1 VSTRGIFQPSKNKIS
16 KFFGSGIRFIN
27 NIRIKGKSM
36 KDVVTS
42 ETILGMEPESG
53 RWLLIILGMIIN
65 LCLGTI
71 YSWSVFVGPLTTY
84 FTKTLGQTITANDI
98 LLPFS
103 VFLAFFAIAMP
114 LTGKYIE
121 VYGPRNIT
129 IAGGILT
136 GLGWLLASYAT
147 SVPMLYIMYGIIGGI
162 GVGIAY
168 GVPVA
173 VAARWFPDRR
183 GLAVGLTVLGFG
195 FSAFFTANI
204 AGYLIGAYGVMTTF
218 RIFGVVFVV
227 LTILLA
233 LPLKFPKTGWVP
245 AGWTPPAPKEGEQK
259 SCELTRSQMVKT
271 SSFYALWACFFIA
284 CLAGLMAISIAK
296 PVGTDVGVET
306 GLATALVGVFA
317 IFNGFGRP
325 VFGTLTDRLTPRLTA
340 MISFGLIA
348 LVSVLMWQIPTVQV
362 YLIAFVVLWGCLG
375 GWLAIAPTSCGS
387 YFGTCDYPRCYG
399 ILFLAYG
406 AGAIA
411 GPQLAG
417 FIKTS
422 SGSYIGV
429 FPYVLV
435 LSIIGFIIA
444 FALLKPPKAVQQQ

>member
-1 VSTRGIFQPSKNKIS
+1 
-16 KFFGSGIRFIN
+16 
-27 NIRIKGKSM
+27 M
-36 KDVVTS
+36 S
-42 ETILGMEPESG
+42 ETVQEKLFGMEPEKG
-53 RWLLIILGMIIN
+53 RWLLVILGMVIN

-71 YSWSVFVGPLTTY
+71 YSWSVFVGPLTNH
-84 FTKTLGQTITANDI
+84 FTKDLGQMVTASDI

-121 VYGPRNIT
+121 KYGPRNIT
-129 IAGGILT
+129 IIGGILT
-136 GLGWLLASYAT
+136 GLGWLLASFAT
-147 SVPMLYIMYGIIGGI
+147 SVPMLYVVYGVIGGI

-195 FSAFFTANI
+195 FSAFITANL
-204 AGYLIGAYGVMTTF
+204 AGYLIGAYGVMNTF
-218 RIFGVVFVV
+218 RIFGVAFVI

-233 LPLKFPKTGWVP
+233 LPMKFPKAGWVP
-245 AGWTPPAPKEGEQK
+245 RGWMPPAPKPGEQK
-259 SCELTRSQMVKT
+259 ACEFNRSQMLK
-271 SSFYALWACFFIA
+271 SRSFYGLWACFFIG

-296 PVGTDVGVET
+296 PMGTDVGIET
-306 GLATALVGVFA
+306 GLATVLVGVFA

-325 VFGTLTDRLTPRLTA
+325 VFGALTDKLTPRNTV
-340 MISFGLIA
+340 MVSFILIA
-348 LVSVLMWQIPTVQV
+348 IVSLLMWQIPSVPV
-362 YLIAFVVLWGCLG
+362 YLLTFVVLWGCLG
-375 GWLAIAPTSCGS
+375 GWLAIAPTTTGS
-387 YFGTCDYPRCYG
+387 YFGTGDYPRCYG
-399 ILFLAYG
+399 VVFLAYG

-422 SGSYIGV
+422 TGSYLGV
-429 FPYVLV
+429 FPYVLALAV
-435 LSIIGFIIA
+435 IGLVIA
-444 FALLKPPKAVQQQ
+444 FALVKPPQAPQRN